1 MGWMWAYNIPMSFL
15 LSPNQKPVT
24 LQLRRDLVR
33 NIKRGHAWVYPEALR
48 GLPQAKPGAQAI
60 LLDNRGGREIGRG
73 YFDPDGAIALRVCT
87 TQRGAA
93 LTDNWAQGRIQ
104 RAIDL
109 RQALFDEN
117 TTGYRLLNGE
127 GDGLPGLVCDRY
139 GEAAV
144 LKLDGEAA
152 RRFWDAVG
160 IAELLAETLGLKIV
174 YERFR
179 GRDKE
184 RGRALFGP
192 EPSEPAYF
200 LEHGVSFAA
209 DLVRG
214 QKTGFFLDMR
224 ENRRRM
230 QVFAAGKT
238 VLNVFGYT
246 GGFSVYAGL
255 GGAKFVT
262 TVDTAQPA
270 LDAADVN
277 WRLNDLPPD
286 KHTTVCADAFEFL
299 ESAKQEWDVVILDPP
314 SFAPS
319 KDSLPQALK
328 AYQKM
333 VAAGALVTA
342 DNGILAVG
350 SCSSHVSMEDFTTIC
365 QEGISQAR
373 GRATILSIH
382 TQPPD
387 HPAPLAMPEFRYL
400 KFVIMR
406 VNK

>member
-1 MGWMWAYNIPMSFL
+1 MPFL
-15 LSPNQKPVT
+15 INSNQKPVT

-48 GLPQAKPGAQAI
+48 AMPKAKPGAQAV

-73 YFDPDGAIALRVCT
+73 YYDPDGAIALRMCT
-87 TQRGAA
+87 TQRGEA
-93 LTDNWAQGRIQ
+93 LTDGWVEGRIR
-104 RAIDL
+104 RAINL

-152 RRFWDAVG
+152 RGFYDMAG
-160 IAELLAETLGLKIV
+160 IAEWLAETLGLKIV
-174 YERFR
+174 YQRFR

-184 RGRALFGP
+184 RGRALVG
-192 EPSEPAYF
+192 SEPNAPVQF
-200 LEHGVSFAA
+200 LEHGVSFTA

-230 QVFAAGKT
+230 QAFAAGRT

-277 WRLNDLPPD
+277 WALNDLLPEQ
-286 KHTTVCADAFEFL
+286 HNAVCADAFEFL

-333 VAAGALVTA
+333 VAAGAKVTA

-350 SCSSHVSMEDFTTIC
+350 SCSSHVSMEDFMRVI

-373 GRATILSIH
+373 MQATILSVD

-406 VNK
+406 VRK